1 MRISKGELR
10 EIIRE
15 EFMRGV
21 PEFMLRKAT
30 DDCVSQVRA
39 QVMKFIQVRSEDPTH
54 RRELTKLADD
64 AFEELD
70 EKLYQTLEDS
80 LYQFLQN
87 T

>member
-30 DDCVSQVRA
+30 DDCVTQVRA

-64 AFEELD
+64 VFEELD